1 MMADVLTAQQR
12 IDRAERRVDRF
23 VARFEP
29 TYYDLLCHTA
39 LPLVLTPELVSY
51 LRNEFLR
58 GIPWI
63 AEVDLLLSD
72 LCSPVGYELYSM
84 DTDIR
89 AYLLKKRSDTF
100 DELRMQEVANLL
112 ISYVSYLA
120 ENSSLSDRE
129 LESQQW
135 AALVYLGPLKQREA
149 VDQIIKRFQECI
161 VACGEQVGST
171 LLSQA
176 EMTRLAQLTQT
187 LRAELSSYPELIEFA
202 SLVSDVQLRNVA
214 LTKERVEKTY
224 EVLPGQDLQLPSSL
238 KDSLKLSGR
247 LRGAEESSIFID
259 TAVPTVSS
267 ADTQLVQDISLS
279 FPSLETLRFLKGE
292 LVDKSGLSED
302 NFPPPLKTATFQTAT
317 ISLPQQ
323 QTLDVFEFKAAKIKR
338 ERAGLFRRFQWMV
351 KKSRAQA
358 RRFQWVVKKS
368 RAQARRFVEPLTN
381 DLALEMVAIPSGTF
395 LMGSPENEPERF
407 PSEGPQ
413 HEVTISD
420 FFMGRYL
427 VTQAQW
433 QSVANLPQVNQGLN
447 PNPSNFKG
455 DDFPVE
461 NVSWYE
467 AVEFCDRLSAHTD
480 RAYRLPTEAEWEY
493 ACRAGTVTPFCSGD
507 MILTEVAN
515 YNGNYAYADGSKG
528 EYRGKTNSINEFD
541 VANAFG
547 LSDMH
552 GNVWEWC
559 QDHWHANY
567 DGAPNDG
574 SAWLTNKKKAERIRR
589 GGSWG
594 SYPRD
599 CRSASRVNVTP
610 ASRNS
615 LVGFRVSCLARRT

>member
-1 MMADVLTAQQR
+1 MIADVLTAQQR

-100 DELRMQEVANLL
+100 NELRMQEVANLL

-214 LTKERVEKTY
+214 LTKERVEKMY

-238 KDSLKLSGR
+238 KDSLKVSGR
-247 LRGAEESSIFID
+247 LREAEVPSIPID
-259 TAVPTVSS
+259 TASPAVSS
-267 ADTQLVQDISLS
+267 SDTQLVQEASLA
-279 FPSLETLRFLKGE
+279 FPSLETLRFFKGE
-292 LVDKSGLSED
+292 LVDESGSSEN
-302 NFPPPLKTATFQTAT
+302 NFPPLLKTLTFQTAT
-317 ISLPQQ
+317 ISLPQNS
-323 QTLDVFEFKAAKIKR
+323 LEVFEFKTAKIER
-338 ERAGLFRRFQWMV
+338 ERAGLFRRL
-351 KKSRAQA
+351 
-358 RRFQWVVKKS
+358 QWVVKKS
-368 RAQARRFVEPLTN
+368 RAQARRFVEPLAD
-381 DLALEMVAIPSGTF
+381 DLAVEMVAIPGGTF
-395 LMGSPENEPERF
+395 LMGSPENEPERLSF
-407 PSEGPQ
+407 EGPQ

-433 QSVANLPQVNQGLN
+433 QFVANLPQVNQELT
-447 PNPSNFKG
+447 PDPSNFTG
-455 DDFPVE
+455 ADLPIE

-467 AVEFCDRLSAHTD
+467 AVEFCDRLTLHTD

-493 ACRAGTVTPFCSGD
+493 ACRAGTVTPFCFGD
-507 MILTEVAN
+507 MILPEVAN
-515 YNGNYAYADGSKG
+515 YDGRYTYADGPKG
-528 EYRGKTNSINEFD
+528 KNRGKTTSVNEFD
-541 VANAFG
+541 VANTFG

-559 QDHWHANY
+559 QDHWHENY
-567 DGAPNDG
+567 EGAPTNG
-574 SAWLTNKKKAERIRR
+574 SAWITDDKEAMRIFR

-594 SYPRD
+594 SYPRY
-599 CRSASRVNVTP
+599 CRSASRNSFTPDNRVN
-610 ASRNS
+610 SF
-615 LVGFRVSCLARRT
+615 GFRLSCSAPRT